1 MGRRPPDFL
10 LSANKVPPNNK
21 DVILSGQFPASMM
34 FIKMVSDER
43 RVIPTFLQVIR
54 SSMYWGR
61 IPSGPPADPAGKERT
76 MRITS
81 PSVVWKASEFD
92 GGSGGSDISIGGGCI
107 LSSSSK
113 DSELA

>member
-1 MGRRPPDFL
+1 MGRKPTDFF

-21 DVILSGQFPASMM
+21 AVILSGQFPASMM

-43 RVIPTFLQVIR
+43 RVIPTSLQVIR
-54 SSMYWGR
+54 SSMCLGR
-61 IPSGPPADPAGKERT
+61 IPSGPPADTAEKERT

-81 PSVVWKASEFD
+81 PLVVWKASEFD
-92 GGSGGSDISIGGGCI
+92 GGSGGSDISIGGCI

-113 DSELA
+113 DSESA

>member
-1 MGRRPPDFL
+1 MGRRPSDFF

-21 DVILSGQFPASMM
+21 DVILSGQFPASTM
-34 FIKMVSDER
+34 FIKMVSEER
-43 RVIPTFLQVIR
+43 RVIPPSLQVIR
-54 SSMYWGR
+54 SSMCGGL
-61 IPSGPPADPAGKERT
+61 IPSGPQPTRT

-107 LSSSSK
+107 LR
-113 DSELA
+113 L